1 MLKEYP
7 IGFTLENGTHV
18 IVNKTGPNTYDFT
31 LEPTEGAPRHF
42 TYRDDSTKAE
52 IDETLDFEQL
62 DAVRTFW
69 LKNEDVA

>member
-1 MLKEYP
+1 MVKEYP
-7 IGFTLENGTHV
+7 IAFTLENGTHV
-18 IVNKTGPNTYDFT
+18 VVHKTGPETYDFT
-31 LEPTEGAPRHF
+31 LEPTHGAPRHF
-42 TYRDDSTKAE
+42 TYRDDVPKAE

>member
-1 MLKEYP
+1 MVKEYP

-18 IVNKTGPNTYDFT
+18 IVNKTGPDTYDFT
-31 LEPTEGAPRHF
+31 LEPTDRPPRHF

-69 LKNEDVA
+69 LKNEDVV